1 MSRSIM
7 KLVQNVPVTFGVER
21 TLRQLCCFCAPKQHV
36 KMQISSRLRL
46 TDQIMA
52 NCTPHG
58 TKAWSFRSLDM
69 LFEPKKIS
77 RITSTFS
84 LKLSIEA
91 IGFAV
96 HMCHTCRIHTRFKFV
111 VPKQMGVQ
119 FVPTLNVPERLNSE
133 RKASWSN
140 VAVDQEPKLV
150 EQQPQ
155 RNTLQFLIHWKS
167 TNTGNPFL

>member
-96 HMCHTCRIHTRFKFV
+96 HMSYTHTFQVRRAKADGCTVCAHIERSWTFKFR
-111 VPKQMGVQ
+111 KKGVMIKCCCGSRAEACGAAA
-119 FVPTLNVPERLNSE
+119 T
-133 RKASWSN
+133 
-140 VAVDQEPKLV
+140 
-150 EQQPQ
+150 
-155 RNTLQFLIHWKS
+155 T
-167 TNTGNPFL
+167 